1 MTAIKETG
9 IMETRS
15 RFAWPRF
22 AWARF
27 GWEHCDWE
35 GITIA
40 AFLAGYVILDGVVFA
55 KIASF
60 GAFFIH

>member
-1 MTAIKETG
+1 MTVIKETG

-15 RFAWPRF
+15 KF

-27 GWEHCDWE
+27 ASPRFDWE

-40 AFLAGYVILDGVVFA
+40 AFLAGYVVLGGVVFA
-55 KIASF
+55 KVARF
-60 GAFFIH
+60 GAFFIN

>member
-15 RFAWPRF
+15 RF
-22 AWARF
+22 
-27 GWEHCDWE
+27 DWE

-40 AFLAGYVILDGVVFA
+40 AFLTGYVILGGVVFA
-55 KIASF
+55 KVATF
-60 GAFFIH
+60 GAFFIN